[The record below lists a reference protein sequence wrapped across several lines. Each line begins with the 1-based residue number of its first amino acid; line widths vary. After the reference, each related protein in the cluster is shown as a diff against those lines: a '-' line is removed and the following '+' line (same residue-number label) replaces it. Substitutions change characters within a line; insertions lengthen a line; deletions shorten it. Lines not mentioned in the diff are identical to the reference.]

1 MARMPDSQW
10 FDGLS
15 ARQAVEEAAHEM
27 RNHQLHIIGMA
38 QLLQRMNMGD
48 LDGQNLVPPLSPNEG
63 LSQIQQSVR
72 EISDCMD
79 ALVDYLRQIDD
90 TTSV

>member
-1 MARMPDSQW
+1 MPDSRW
-10 FDGLS
+10 FEGLS

-27 RNHQLHIIGMA
+27 RNHQLQIMGMA
-38 QLLQRMNMGD
+38 QLLQKMNTGD
-48 LDGQNLVPPLSPNEG
+48 LDGQNLVPPLSPNDG
-63 LSQIQQSVR
+63 LTQIQQSIR
-72 EISDCMD
+72 EISTCMD